1 MTAKYAFKQSVPIM
15 AGYIV
20 LGMGFG
26 VLLESKGYGV
36 LWTIAMSVFIYAG
49 SMQYVAIDLITGGA
63 SMIATALMTLMVNAR
78 HLFYGI
84 SMLDKYKD
92 TGKYRPYLIFSLT
105 DETYSLVCSG
115 EIPEGVDRNK
125 YYFLVSL
132 FDQFYWVFGSVLGAV
147 LGSVLDFNS
156 AGIDFSMTALFLVVF
171 VEQWKSTEDHAGA
184 VTGIAASVVCLLI
197 FGAGNFVIPAM
208 VSITVILLLMK
219 KFRKGSDEM
228 TGKAVKE
235 NLQISEE
242 SAGYVREKGDEERV

>member
-1 MTAKYAFKQSVPIM
+1 MMTAKYAFKQSVPIM

-36 LWTIAMSVFIYAG
+36 LWAIAMSVFIYAG
-49 SMQYVAIDLITGGA
+49 SMQYVAINLITGGA
-63 SMIATALMTLMVNAR
+63 SLIATALMTLMVNAR

-84 SMLDKYKD
+84 SMLDKYKN
-92 TGKYRPYLIFSLT
+92 TGKYKPYLIFALT

-115 EIPEGVDRNK
+115 KIPAGVDRNK

-132 FDQFYWVFGSVLGAV
+132 FDQVYWVIGSVIGSVVGSVLN
-147 LGSVLDFNS
+147 FNT

-171 VEQWKSTEDHAGA
+171 VEQWKSTKDHASA
-184 VTGIAASVVCLLI
+184 ITGVAASVVCLLI

-208 VSITVILLLMK
+208 ISITVILLLMR
-219 KFRKGSDEM
+219 KFRKD
-228 TGKAVKE
+228 
-235 NLQISEE
+235 SEE
-242 SAGYVREKGDEERV
+242 AAEKGEVEHV

>member
-1 MTAKYAFKQSVPIM
+1 MMTAKYAFKQSVPIM

-36 LWTIAMSVFIYAG
+36 LWAIAMSVFIYAG
-49 SMQYVAIDLITGGA
+49 SMQYVAINLITGGA
-63 SMIATALMTLMVNAR
+63 SLIATALMTLMVNAR

-84 SMLDKYKD
+84 SMLDKYKN
-92 TGKYRPYLIFSLT
+92 TGKYKPYLIFALT

-115 EIPEGVDRNK
+115 KIPAGVDRNK

-132 FDQFYWVFGSVLGAV
+132 FDQVYWV
-147 LGSVLDFNS
+147 LGSVIGSVVGSVLNFNT

-171 VEQWKSTEDHAGA
+171 VEQWKSTKDHASA
-184 VTGIAASVVCLLI
+184 ITGVAASVVCLLI

-208 VSITVILLLMK
+208 ISITVILLLMR
-219 KFRKGSDEM
+219 KFRKD
-228 TGKAVKE
+228 
-235 NLQISEE
+235 SEE
-242 SAGYVREKGDEERV
+242 AAEKGEVEHV

>member
-36 LWTIAMSVFIYAG
+36 LWAIAMSVFIYAG
-49 SMQYVAIDLITGGA
+49 SMQYVAINLITGGA
-63 SMIATALMTLMVNAR
+63 SLIATALMMLMVNAR

-84 SMLDKYKD
+84 SMLDKYKN
-92 TGKYRPYLIFSLT
+92 TGKYKPYLIFALT

-115 EIPEGVDRNK
+115 KIPEGVDRNK

-132 FDQFYWVFGSVLGAV
+132 FDQVYWVIGSVIGSVVGSVLN
-147 LGSVLDFNS
+147 FNT

-171 VEQWKSTEDHAGA
+171 VEQCKSTKDRASA
-184 VTGIAASVVCLLI
+184 ITGVVVSVVCLLI

-208 VSITVILLLMK
+208 ISITVILLLMR
-219 KFRKGSDEM
+219 KFRKD
-228 TGKAVKE
+228 
-235 NLQISEE
+235 SEE
-242 SAGYVREKGDEERV
+242 AAEKGEVEHV

>member
-1 MTAKYAFKQSVPIM
+1 MMTAKYAFKQSVPIM

-36 LWTIAMSVFIYAG
+36 LWAIAMSVFIYAG
-49 SMQYVAIDLITGGA
+49 SMQYVAVNLITGGA
-63 SMIATALMTLMVNAR
+63 SVIATVLMTLMVNAR

-84 SMLDKYKD
+84 SMLDKYKN
-92 TGKYRPYLIFSLT
+92 TGKYKPYLIFALT

-115 EIPEGVDRNK
+115 TIPEGVDRNK

-132 FDQFYWVFGSVLGAV
+132 FDQIYWVIGSVIGSVVGSVLN
-147 LGSVLDFNS
+147 FNT

-171 VEQWKSTEDHAGA
+171 VEQWKSTKAHASA
-184 VTGIAASVVCLLI
+184 ITGVAASVVCLLI

-208 VSITVILLLMK
+208 ISITVILLLMR
-219 KFRKGSDEM
+219 KFRKGSEEAA
-228 TGKAVKE
+228 GKGVVE
-235 NLQISEE
+235 H
-242 SAGYVREKGDEERV
+242 V

>member
-1 MTAKYAFKQSVPIM
+1 MMTAKYAFKQSVPIM

-36 LWTIAMSVFIYAG
+36 LWAIAMSVFIYAG
-49 SMQYVAIDLITGGA
+49 SMQYVAINLITGGA
-63 SMIATALMTLMVNAR
+63 SLIATALMTLMVNAR

-84 SMLDKYKD
+84 SMLDKYKN
-92 TGKYRPYLIFSLT
+92 TGKYKPYLIFALT

-115 EIPEGVDRNK
+115 TIPEGVDRNK

-132 FDQFYWVFGSVLGAV
+132 FNQFYWVLGSVIGSVVGSVLN
-147 LGSVLDFNS
+147 FNT

-171 VEQWKSTEDHAGA
+171 VEQWKSTKDHASA
-184 VTGIAASVVCLLI
+184 ITGVAASVVCLLI

-208 VSITVILLLMK
+208 ISITVILLLMRK
-219 KFRKGSDEM
+219 VRKGS
-228 TGKAVKE
+228 
-235 NLQISEE
+235 EE
-242 SAGYVREKGDEERV
+242 AAEKGEVEHV

>member
-36 LWTIAMSVFIYAG
+36 LWAIAMSVFIYAG
-49 SMQYVAIDLITGGA
+49 SMQYVAINLITGGA
-63 SMIATALMTLMVNAR
+63 SLVATALMTLMVNAR

-84 SMLDKYKD
+84 SMLDKYKN
-92 TGKYRPYLIFSLT
+92 TGKYKPYLIFALT

-115 EIPEGVDRNK
+115 KIPEGVDRNK

-132 FDQFYWVFGSVLGAV
+132 FNQFYWVIGSVIGSVVGSVLN
-147 LGSVLDFNS
+147 FNT

-171 VEQWKSTEDHAGA
+171 VEQWKSTKDHASA
-184 VTGIAASVVCLLI
+184 LTGVAASVACLLF

-208 VSITVILLLMK
+208 ISITVILLLMR
-219 KFRKGSDEM
+219 KFRKGS
-228 TGKAVKE
+228 
-235 NLQISEE
+235 EE
-242 SAGYVREKGDEERV
+242 AAEKGEVEHV